1 MARMT
6 EQLFEQVA
14 ARFRVLAEPARL
26 RILDALRR
34 GELTVGELERQ
45 TGLQQAN
52 LSKHLQLLHSV
63 DFVVRRKD
71 GLFVYYGVKDPSAF
85 RLCDIMC
92 GRLRTGPAAKL
103 ASKAPA
109 RRQPSRVHRRVAQQ

>member
-1 MARMT
+1 MT
-6 EQLFEQVA
+6 VSLADQLFELVA

-52 LSKHLQLLHSV
+52 LSKHLQLLHSS

-71 GLFVYYGVKDPSAF
+71 GLFVYYGLKDHDVF
-85 RLCDIMC
+85 RLCDVMC
-92 GRLRTGPAAKL
+92 GRLGIRAARL

-109 RRQPSRVHRRVAQQ
+109 ARQASRIRRRPARQ